1 MKSVVVTSVGDG
13 VTCSQWEVAFR
24 SGLLRWTE
32 EDRFDRAALTIEFR
46 QIEGDVAVFDGA
58 WRCTATETGAR
69 IRFSA
74 RLDMGIPSLADA
86 LEPIAARTLVENT
99 VAIVDGLLG
108 EAHLVDSVIAA
119 VEPHPQGQWHEPAQS
134 RARGPGR
141 VPPRAR
147 QVPLRDPARGPGEA
161 REWRPGDLP

>member
-1 MKSVVVTSVGDG
+1 MRTVAMLVDVPGQSAEDVYDALADFERYPDLADAVKSVVVTSVRDG

-32 EDRFDRAALTIEFR
+32 EDRFDDAALTIHFR
-46 QIEGDVAVFDGA
+46 QTEGDIAVFDGA

-69 IRFSA
+69 ISFTA

-99 VAIVDGLLG
+99 VAILGGLLG
-108 EAHLVDSVIAA
+108 QTQLVDTVVAA
-119 VEPHPQGQWHEPAQS
+119 VEPHTAGTVA
-134 RARGPGR
+134 
-141 VPPRAR
+141 
-147 QVPLRDPARGPGEA
+147 
-161 REWRPGDLP
+161 